1 MRSQQISQK
10 KKKEIKKIWKR
21 EKMGEIG
28 EVRKKSYDSEQSK
41 EDPDEWASGWMFVCV
56 RVIDYFLLHSPLVL

>member
-10 KKKEIKKIWKR
+10 KKREIKKIWKR

-41 EDPDEWASGWMFVCV
+41 EDPDE
-56 RVIDYFLLHSPLVL
+56 